1 MGTPLPPGWRSAID
15 PKHNREYYFDQSGNV
30 QWTVPTA
37 APAPAAAA
45 APAAAPAAAA
55 AESSTPA
62 AAATS
67 AADVA
72 APSAAAAAPAASG
85 EESLFK
91 KPKRNKNVRARPSA
105 SDAGD
110 ESGSAVV
117 RKAAKVNPMVQ
128 STATGARNRDA
139 LGMEFAQ
146 PSDVRISTYDNKVCA
161 TNEQDTE
168 KHLDAQAQ
176 YEEAQRLWKSE
187 ETDADGKP
195 IYRGQKAYK
204 PYTAKAESFE
214 AAMMNGAGPA
224 RAPVHYRATSR
235 IDYTPDV
242 CKDFKDT
249 GYCGYGDACKF
260 LHDRS
265 DYKSGWQ
272 LDKMWEEEQKELK
285 HQEALVALGEAE
297 AAKKTDP
304 ADHLPFACLICR
316 EPWHAGSN
324 PVQTKCEHYFCERC
338 AIEHFQK
345 SRRCFACSEQTGGV
359 FNKAKAIQEKID
371 RLKAAEEVASAEDM
385 TQEQLNAEYEASKES
400 SKRRGY
406 TGGWGYVG

>member
-1 MGTPLPPGWRSAID
+1 MAR
-15 PKHNREYYFDQSGNV
+15 
-30 QWTVPTA
+30 
-37 APAPAAAA
+37 
-45 APAAAPAAAA
+45 
-55 AESSTPA
+55 SSTA
-62 AAATS
+62 K
-67 AADVA
+67 
-72 APSAAAAAPAASG
+72 SG
-85 EESLFK
+85 ESKELW
-91 KPKRNKNVRARPSA
+91 RELAQG
-105 SDAGD
+105 SD
-110 ESGSAVV
+110 
-117 RKAAKVNPMVQ
+117 R
-128 STATGARNRDA
+128 
-139 LGMEFAQ
+139 
-146 PSDVRISTYDNKVCA
+146 RISNYDNKATA
-161 TNEQDTE
+161 TNEQDVE
-168 KHLDAQAQ
+168 RDRDAQAVFERAQ
-176 YEEAQRLWKSE
+176 ALLAEEGGDTA
-187 ETDADGKP
+187 ADGSK
-195 IYRGQKAYK
+195 IYRGQAAYRK
-204 PYTAKAESFE
+204 YTGTAESFDSQV
-214 AAMMNGAGPA
+214 NSGFGPA
-224 RAPVHYRATSR
+224 RAPVHYRAVSR
-235 IDYTPDV
+235 FDYQPDI

-265 DYKSGWQ
+265 DYKNGWQ

>member
-1 MGTPLPPGWRSAID
+1 MVHATDRRDGDAAPVLGAELAYASDRRISNYDTKA
-15 PKHNREYYFDQSGNV
+15 
-30 QWTVPTA
+30 TA
-37 APAPAAAA
+37 A
-45 APAAAPAAAA
+45 
-55 AESSTPA
+55 
-62 AAATS
+62 
-67 AADVA
+67 
-72 APSAAAAAPAASG
+72 
-85 EESLFK
+85 
-91 KPKRNKNVRARPSA
+91 
-105 SDAGD
+105 
-110 ESGSAVV
+110 
-117 RKAAKVNPMVQ
+117 
-128 STATGARNRDA
+128 
-139 LGMEFAQ
+139 
-146 PSDVRISTYDNKVCA
+146 
-161 TNEQDTE
+161 NEQDVARDR
-168 KHLDAQAQ
+168 DAQAL
-176 YEEAQRLWKSE
+176 YEQAQAQWDDGGD
-187 ETDADGKP
+187 TAADGTK
-195 IYRGQKAYK
+195 IYRGAKAYRQ
-204 PYTAKAESFE
+204 YTSKAENFDG
-214 AAMMNGAGPA
+214 AVMQGAGPA

-235 IDYTPDV
+235 FDYQPDI
-242 CKDFKDT
+242 CKDYKDT
-249 GYCGYGDACKF
+249 GFCGYGDACKF

-316 EPWHAGSN
+316 EPWHAGSH

>member
-1 MGTPLPPGWRSAID
+1 M
-15 PKHNREYYFDQSGNV
+15 
-30 QWTVPTA
+30 
-37 APAPAAAA
+37 
-45 APAAAPAAAA
+45 
-55 AESSTPA
+55 
-62 AAATS
+62 
-67 AADVA
+67 
-72 APSAAAAAPAASG
+72 
-85 EESLFK
+85 FK

-105 SDAGD
+105 NAAD

-168 KHLDAQAQ
+168 KNLDAQAQ

-187 ETDADGKP
+187 KTDADGKP

-316 EPWHAGSN
+316 EPWHAGSH